1 MNNRQEIEQII
12 DGMTLFDDDLM
23 SKCFDGNI
31 PATEFLIKTILNR
44 DDIHVVRVKGQV
56 ELNNPLVG
64 GRNIRL
70 DILAED
76 DKGVQMNLEVQR
88 SNVGADVRR
97 ARFHSSMVDSQ
108 MLLSS
113 QGFKELKDSYVIFI
127 TEKDYFKAG
136 KPIYTVERHVHEI
149 NEEFSDG
156 SHIIYVNGA
165 YEGDDDIGKLIH
177 DFHCKQAS
185 DIYNAELAESVRH
198 FKEEGGKSDM
208 CEAVEKYATER
219 EIRGKIEATI
229 KAGIEFGADKEA
241 IVMNLIKNFSLTL
254 EEAEKVY
261 DDVVAVSL

>member
-70 DILAED
+70 DILAVD

-88 SNVGADVRR
+88 SNIGADVRR

-108 MLLSS
+108 MLSSS

-127 TEKDYFKAG
+127 TEKDHFKAR
-136 KPIYTVERHVHEI
+136 KPIYTVERHINEI
-149 NEEFSDG
+149 NREFSDG

-165 YEGDDDIGKLIH
+165 YEGDDDMGKLMH

-198 FKEEGGKSDM
+198 FKEERGKADM
-208 CEAVEKYATER
+208 CEAVEKYAE
-219 EIRGKIEATI
+219 KYAIEATI

-241 IVMNLIKNFSLTL
+241 IIMNLIKNFSLTL
-254 EEAEKVY
+254 AEAEKAY
-261 DDVVAVSL
+261 DDVMAVSL